1 MFNIDLCLFS
11 LGSFR
16 HPGGIDILQTSGVKK
31 RRICRAA
38 LLRLRLLLFI
48 QNQIFLLLLVIKQFK
63 QELPN
68 WIRPQTRSMHLC
80 KQDRCNAWELKIK
93 KKGRKRKDHPEIHWR
108 MQAGW
113 QAWRRPPGQPG
124 SITCNSPVIH
134 SSTWLPILTCSCSE
148 NSSRQIG
155 QEESGAAFLNSLLW
169 GGEIWQRKMSENWK
183 CQQIGRCQ
191 KRPGWRLLALAARS
205 SAGQILSRSS

>member
-38 LLRLRLLLFI
+38 LLRLRLLLSIGNQIFFVSIGNQIFLLFI
-48 QNQIFLLLLVIKQFK
+48 GNQIFLLLLVIKHKLK

-68 WIRPQTRSMHLC
+68 WIRPHTRSMHLC

-93 KKGRKRKDHPEIHWR
+93 KKGSKRKDHPEIHWR

-124 SITCNSPVIH
+124 IIT
-134 SSTWLPILTCSCSE
+134 
-148 NSSRQIG
+148 
-155 QEESGAAFLNSLLW
+155 
-169 GGEIWQRKMSENWK
+169 WK
-183 CQQIGRCQ
+183 T
-191 KRPGWRLLALAARS
+191 LV
-205 SAGQILSRSS
+205 AGDVSD